1 MRRAVPQSGGGGGVQ
16 MNCSP
21 GKLRALAGVSECQN
35 RPSGETSHSNWW
47 LCIRQM
53 HFYRVIHL
61 PTSFLPLFL
70 AAMFP
75 HYHYSLLP
83 HHLSLT
89 PFSFILLFYAST
101 SSSSPPLSASCALNI
116 CQTKNSKQL
125 KKMRIM
131 FSFVDSSKTAPQL
144 YTIYIKTPCLC
155 LFTCLTWLFP
165 QLTRERPFERQ
176 GADRGNGRI
185 VLVFIT
191 QQYSCWG

>member
-1 MRRAVPQSGGGGGVQ
+1 MLNLYSIQKQPYILWAVWSAKAKMTPAESVFSLHRHA
-16 MNCSP
+16 MPCHRWRCLLWLSSTESKSP
-21 GKLRALAGVSECQN
+21 RGTKLEAYPLCMGEQGRKHPASAMEGESKLRALAVVSECQN

-89 PFSFILLFYAST
+89 PFSFILPFYAST
-101 SSSSPPLSASCALNI
+101 SSSSPPS
-116 CQTKNSKQL
+116 
-125 KKMRIM
+125 
-131 FSFVDSSKTAPQL
+131 
-144 YTIYIKTPCLC
+144 LC
-155 LFTCLTWLFP
+155 LLC
-165 QLTRERPFERQ
+165 
-176 GADRGNGRI
+176 A
-185 VLVFIT
+185 
-191 QQYSCWG
+191 